1 MKEQQIGVIINKA
14 KDSCERSGVRLT
26 EKRKRILEI
35 LLVAGLPLSA
45 YEIAD
50 AYNKTFDESIPA
62 MTVYRILDFLETE
75 HLLHKLSST
84 NKYVSC
90 SHISNGCKHD
100 IPQFLI
106 CGKCQSTKEISI
118 SKSVMDELEKIVIK
132 AGYTLTQSQLE
143 LRVLCNSCSTSEV

>member
-14 KDSCERSGVRLT
+14 KDSCARLGVRLT

-35 LLVAGLPLSA
+35 LLVSGVPLSA

-50 AYNKTFDESIPA
+50 AYSKAFDESIPA

-118 SKSVMDELEKIVIK
+118 PKGVIDELEKIVIK

-143 LRVLCNSCSTSEV
+143 LKGLCSNCSMSEA